1 MAREVRSPPVEKPKH
16 ARREHTAASQLSRH
30 SFADTSRSICAH
42 STCTLAPLRQ
52 DRAGMYTGGLCSQRG
67 QEWSWDH
74 VRLYPADHVRDNKAA
89 GHRLAANRSADRG
102 GVQGTESELRKG
114 WQCEDAVGHLDGA
127 QRSKARGT
135 TREPLFVLRDLRT
148 AKQSIQDQQKQIRGQ
163 YNRRHARNRKHQG
176 FPRFVVTSKPL
187 DLHGQRPIKNLT
199 AAVTSTH
206 GR

>member
-1 MAREVRSPPVEKPKH
+1 VEKPKH
-16 ARREHTAASQLSRH
+16 ARRQHTAASQLSRH
-30 SFADTSRSICAH
+30 SFAGASRSICAH

-67 QEWSWDH
+67 LS
-74 VRLYPADHVRDNKAA
+74 VR
-89 GHRLAANRSADRG
+89 RLAG
-102 GVQGTESELRKG
+102 
-114 WQCEDAVGHLDGA
+114 
-127 QRSKARGT
+127 
-135 TREPLFVLRDLRT
+135 PLASLFLSCGDLRT

-206 GR
+206 GG